1 MVFPKAQI
9 AAKSFLAL
17 YKTKCSVS
25 AIEIINIARKRM
37 KYYKFR
43 AVFIS
48 GSLKRKEN
56 PLRLSKCWDS
66 SCLCGG
72 PFPSSW

>member
-25 AIEIINIARKRM
+25 AVEIINIARKHM

-48 GSLKRKEN
+48 GSLKRK
-56 PLRLSKCWDS
+56 KKS
-66 SCLCGG
+66 SS
-72 PFPSSW
+72 FV